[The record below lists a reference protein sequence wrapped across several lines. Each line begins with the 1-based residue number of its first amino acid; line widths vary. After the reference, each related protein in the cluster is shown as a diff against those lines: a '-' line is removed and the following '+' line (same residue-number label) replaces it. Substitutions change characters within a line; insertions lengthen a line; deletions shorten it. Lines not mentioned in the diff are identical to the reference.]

1 MRPPKRQK
9 EVVIMANTKM
19 TQVSALEIAIEV
31 ITNVMNGVDTDLASS
46 ELSEAVAKLSGMAEK
61 LAEKRSTPSKA
72 DKEKSAE
79 HKAIADE
86 IILVLSTEETVTNGM
101 TVSEMQKA
109 SEMLAGY
116 SNQKISAI
124 LRKMVDSGA
133 VVKTV
138 DKKKSYFS
146 IATDE

>member
-1 MRPPKRQK
+1 MT
-9 EVVIMANTKM
+9 NTKM
-19 TQVSALEIAIEV
+19 TQVSALKLAIEV

-46 ELSEAVAKLSGMAEK
+46 ELSEAVTKLSGMAEK

-86 IILVLSTEETVTNGM
+86 IVLVLSTGETVANGM
-101 TVSEMQKA
+101 TISEMQKA
-109 SEMLAGY
+109 SDKLAEY
-116 SNQKISAI
+116 TNQKISAI
-124 LRKMVDSGA
+124 LRKMVESGTI
-133 VVKTV
+133 VKTV

-146 IATDE
+146 LVTDE

>member
-1 MRPPKRQK
+1 
-9 EVVIMANTKM
+9 MANTKM
-19 TQVSALEIAIEV
+19 TQVSALRLAVDV
-31 ITNVMNGVDTDLASS
+31 ITNVVNGVDTELIGS
-46 ELSEAVAKLSGMAEK
+46 EFSDTELTEALVKLSDMADK

-124 LRKMVDSGA
+124 LRKMIESET

-146 IATDE
+146 IAT

>member
-1 MRPPKRQK
+1 
-9 EVVIMANTKM
+9 MANTKM

-31 ITNVMNGVDTDLASS
+31 ITNVMNGVDIDLASS
-46 ELSEAVAKLSGMAEK
+46 ELSEAVVKLSGMAEK

-109 SEMLAGY
+109 SDKLAEY

-124 LRKMVDSGA
+124 LRKMVESKTI
-133 VVKTV
+133 VKTV

>member
-1 MRPPKRQK
+1 
-9 EVVIMANTKM
+9 MANTKM
-19 TQVSALEIAIEV
+19 TQVSALELAVEV
-31 ITNVMNGVDTDLASS
+31 ITDVMNDTDPDLAYYS
-46 ELSEAVAKLSGMAEK
+46 ELSEAIAKLSGMAEK

-124 LRKMVDSGA
+124 LRKMVESKA
-133 VVKTV
+133 IVKTV

>member
-1 MRPPKRQK
+1 MT
-9 EVVIMANTKM
+9 NTKM
-19 TQVSALEIAIEV
+19 TQVSALELAVEV
-31 ITNVMNGVDTDLASS
+31 ITNVMNGVDTDIASS
-46 ELSEAVAKLSGMAEK
+46 ELSEAITKLSGMAEK

-86 IILVLSTEETVTNGM
+86 IVLILSTEETVTHGM

-109 SEMLAGY
+109 SEMLAKY

-124 LRKMVDSGA
+124 LRKMIDNGTVA
-133 VVKTV
+133 KTV

-146 IATDE
+146 LATDE

>member
-1 MRPPKRQK
+1 MT
-9 EVVIMANTKM
+9 NTKM
-19 TQVSALEIAIEV
+19 TQVSALEVAIEV

-124 LRKMVDSGA
+124 LRKMIESET

-146 IATDE
+146 LATNE

>member
-1 MRPPKRQK
+1 
-9 EVVIMANTKM
+9 MANTKM
-19 TQVSALEIAIEV
+19 TQVSALELAVKV
-31 ITNVMNGVDTDLASS
+31 ITNVMNGVDTDIASS
-46 ELSEAVAKLSGMAEK
+46 ELSEVITKLSGMAEK

-86 IILVLSTEETVTNGM
+86 IILVLSTEETVTTGM

-109 SEMLAGY
+109 SDKLAEY

-124 LRKMVDSGA
+124 LRKMVDNGTI
-133 VVKTV
+133 VKTV

>member
-1 MRPPKRQK
+1 
-9 EVVIMANTKM
+9 MANTKM
-19 TQVSALEIAIEV
+19 TQVSALELAVEV
-31 ITNVMNGVDTDLASS
+31 ITNVMNGVDTDIASS
-46 ELSEAVAKLSGMAEK
+46 ELSEAITKLSGMAEK

-109 SEMLAGY
+109 SDKLAEY

-124 LRKMVDSGA
+124 LRKMVDNGTI
-133 VVKTV
+133 VKTV

>member
-1 MRPPKRQK
+1 MT
-9 EVVIMANTKM
+9 NTKM
-19 TQVSALEIAIEV
+19 TQVSALRLAVDV
-31 ITNVMNGVDTDLASS
+31 ITDVMNGVSVDLIDAGFSDT
-46 ELSEAVAKLSGMAEK
+46 EFSEAVEKLSGMAEK

-109 SEMLAGY
+109 SDKLAEY

-124 LRKMVDSGA
+124 LRKMVDNGTI
-133 VVKTV
+133 VKTV

>member
-1 MRPPKRQK
+1 MT
-9 EVVIMANTKM
+9 NTKM
-19 TQVSALEIAIEV
+19 TQVSALRLAVDV
-31 ITNVMNGVDTDLASS
+31 ITNVVNGVDTELIGS
-46 ELSEAVAKLSGMAEK
+46 EFSDTELTEALVKLSDMADK

-109 SEMLAGY
+109 SDKLAEY

-124 LRKMVDSGA
+124 LRKMVDSGTI
-133 VVKTV
+133 VKTV

-146 IATDE
+146 LATNE

>member
-1 MRPPKRQK
+1 MT
-9 EVVIMANTKM
+9 NTKM
-19 TQVSALEIAIEV
+19 TQVSALRLAVDV
-31 ITNVMNGVDTDLASS
+31 ITNVVNGVDTELIGS
-46 ELSEAVAKLSGMAEK
+46 EFSDTEFTEAIAKLSGMAEK

-86 IILVLSTEETVTNGM
+86 IILVLSTEETVINGM

-109 SEMLAGY
+109 SDKLAEY

-124 LRKMVDSGA
+124 LRKMVDSGTI
-133 VVKTV
+133 VKTV

-146 IATDE
+146 IAIDE

>member
-1 MRPPKRQK
+1 MT
-9 EVVIMANTKM
+9 NTKM
-19 TQVSALEIAIEV
+19 TQVSALELAVKV
-31 ITNVMNGVDTDLASS
+31 ITNVMNGVDTDIASS
-46 ELSEAVAKLSGMAEK
+46 ELSEVITKLSGMAEK

-86 IILVLSTEETVTNGM
+86 IILVLSTEETVTTGM

-109 SEMLAGY
+109 SDKLAEY

-124 LRKMVDSGA
+124 LRKMVESGM

-146 IATDE
+146 VAT

>member
-1 MRPPKRQK
+1 MT
-9 EVVIMANTKM
+9 NTKM
-19 TQVSALEIAIEV
+19 TQVSALEVAIEV

-109 SEMLAGY
+109 SDKLAEY

-124 LRKMVDSGA
+124 LRKMVDNGTI
-133 VVKTV
+133 VKTV

-146 IATDE
+146 IATNE

>member
-1 MRPPKRQK
+1 MT
-9 EVVIMANTKM
+9 NTKM
-19 TQVSALEIAIEV
+19 TQVSALEIAVEV
-31 ITNVMNGVDTDLASS
+31 LTNVMNGVDVTLADT
-46 ELSEAVAKLSGMAEK
+46 EISEAVAKLSGMAEK

-86 IILVLSTEETVTNGM
+86 IILVLSTEETVTSGM

-109 SEMLAGY
+109 SEMLAEY

-124 LRKMVDSGA
+124 LRKMVDNGTI
-133 VVKTV
+133 VKTV

>member
-1 MRPPKRQK
+1 
-9 EVVIMANTKM
+9 MANTKM
-19 TQVSALEIAIEV
+19 TQVSALRLAVDV
-31 ITNVMNGVDTDLASS
+31 ITNVVNGVDTELIGS
-46 ELSEAVAKLSGMAEK
+46 EFSDTELTEVLVKLSDMADK

-124 LRKMVDSGA
+124 LRKMIDSGA

>member
-1 MRPPKRQK
+1 
-9 EVVIMANTKM
+9 MANTKM
-19 TQVSALEIAIEV
+19 TQVSALEVAIEV

-86 IILVLSTEETVTNGM
+86 IILVLSTQETVTNGM

-109 SEMLAGY
+109 SDKLAEY

-124 LRKMVDSGA
+124 LRKMVDSSTI
-133 VVKTV
+133 VKTI

>member
-1 MRPPKRQK
+1 
-9 EVVIMANTKM
+9 MANTKM
-19 TQVSALEIAIEV
+19 TQVSALEVAVEV

-46 ELSEAVAKLSGMAEK
+46 ELSEAITKLSGMAEK

-109 SEMLAGY
+109 SDKLAEY

-124 LRKMVDSGA
+124 LRKMVDNGTI
-133 VVKTV
+133 VKTV

>member
-1 MRPPKRQK
+1 MT
-9 EVVIMANTKM
+9 NTKM
-19 TQVSALEIAIEV
+19 TQVSALEVAIEV

-46 ELSEAVAKLSGMAEK
+46 ELSEAVVKLSGMAEK

-86 IILVLSTEETVTNGM
+86 IILVLSTEENVTTGM

-109 SEMLAGY
+109 SDKLAEY

-124 LRKMVDSGA
+124 LRKMVESGTI
-133 VVKTV
+133 VKTV

>member
-1 MRPPKRQK
+1 MTN
-9 EVVIMANTKM
+9 IKM
-19 TQVSALEIAIEV
+19 TQVSALELAVEV
-31 ITNVMNGVDTDLASS
+31 ITDVMNDTDPDLAYYS

-79 HKAIADE
+79 RKAIADE

-109 SEMLAGY
+109 SDKLAEY

-124 LRKMVDSGA
+124 LRKMVDSGV

-146 IATDE
+146 VATDE

>member
-1 MRPPKRQK
+1 MT
-9 EVVIMANTKM
+9 NTKM
-19 TQVSALEIAIEV
+19 TQVSALELAVEV
-31 ITNVMNGVDTDLASS
+31 ITNVMNGVDTDIASS
-46 ELSEAVAKLSGMAEK
+46 ELSEAITKLSGMAEK

-109 SEMLAGY
+109 SDKLAEY

-124 LRKMVDSGA
+124 LRKMVDSGTI
-133 VVKTV
+133 VKTV

-146 IATDE
+146 IAIDE

>member
-1 MRPPKRQK
+1 MT
-9 EVVIMANTKM
+9 NTKM
-19 TQVSALEIAIEV
+19 TQVSALKLAIEV

-79 HKAIADE
+79 QKAIADE
-86 IILVLSTEETVTNGM
+86 IILVLSTGETVTNGM
-101 TVSEMQKA
+101 TISEMQKA
-109 SEMLAGY
+109 SDKLAEY
-116 SNQKISAI
+116 TNQKISAI
-124 LRKMVDSGA
+124 LRKMIDSGTI
-133 VVKTV
+133 VKTI

-146 IATDE
+146 LATDE

>member
-1 MRPPKRQK
+1 MT
-9 EVVIMANTKM
+9 NTKM
-19 TQVSALEIAIEV
+19 TQVSALELAVEV
-31 ITNVMNGVDTDLASS
+31 ITNVMNGVDTDIASS
-46 ELSEAVAKLSGMAEK
+46 ELSEAITKLRGMAEK
-61 LAEKRSTPSKA
+61 LAEKRYTPSKA

-109 SEMLAGY
+109 SDKLAEY

-124 LRKMVDSGA
+124 LRKMVDSGTI
-133 VVKTV
+133 VKTV

>member
-1 MRPPKRQK
+1 MT
-9 EVVIMANTKM
+9 NTKM
-19 TQVSALEIAIEV
+19 TQVSALELAVEV
-31 ITNVMNGVDTDLASS
+31 ITNVMNGVDTDIASS
-46 ELSEAVAKLSGMAEK
+46 ELSEAITKLSGMAEK

-124 LRKMVDSGA
+124 LRKMVESK
-133 VVKTV
+133 VIVKTI

>member
-1 MRPPKRQK
+1 MT
-9 EVVIMANTKM
+9 NTKM
-19 TQVSALEIAIEV
+19 TQVSALELAVKV
-31 ITNVMNGVDTDLASS
+31 ITNVMDGVDTDIASS
-46 ELSEAVAKLSGMAEK
+46 ELSEVITKLSGMAEK
-61 LAEKRSTPSKA
+61 LAEKRSTPSKT

-86 IILVLSTEETVTNGM
+86 IILVLSTEENVTTGM

-109 SEMLAGY
+109 SDKLAEY

-124 LRKMVDSGA
+124 LRKMVDNGTI
-133 VVKTV
+133 VKTV

>member
-1 MRPPKRQK
+1 
-9 EVVIMANTKM
+9 MANTKM
-19 TQVSALEIAIEV
+19 TQVSALRLAVDV
-31 ITNVMNGVDTDLASS
+31 ITNVVNGVDT
-46 ELSEAVAKLSGMAEK
+46 ELIGSKFSDTELTEVLVKLSDMADK

-86 IILVLSTEETVTNGM
+86 IILVLSTEKTVTNGM

-109 SEMLAGY
+109 SDKLAGY

-124 LRKMVDSGA
+124 LRKMVESKA
-133 VVKTV
+133 IVKTV

>member
-1 MRPPKRQK
+1 
-9 EVVIMANTKM
+9 MANTKM
-19 TQVSALEIAIEV
+19 TQVSALRLAVDV
-31 ITNVMNGVDTDLASS
+31 ITNVVNGVDTELIGS
-46 ELSEAVAKLSGMAEK
+46 EFSDTELTEALVKLSDMADK

-124 LRKMVDSGA
+124 LRKMIESET

-146 IATDE
+146 LATDE

>member
-1 MRPPKRQK
+1 
-9 EVVIMANTKM
+9 MANTKM
-19 TQVSALEIAIEV
+19 TQVSALEIAVEV
-31 ITNVMNGVDTDLASS
+31 LTNVMNGVDVTLADT
-46 ELSEAVAKLSGMAEK
+46 EISEAVAKLSGMAEK

-86 IILVLSTEETVTNGM
+86 IILVLSTEENVTTGM

-109 SEMLAGY
+109 SEELAKF

-124 LRKMVDSGA
+124 LRKMVDNGTII
-133 VVKTV
+133 KTV

>member
-1 MRPPKRQK
+1 MT
-9 EVVIMANTKM
+9 NTKM
-19 TQVSALEIAIEV
+19 TQVAALELAVKV
-31 ITNVMNGVDTDLASS
+31 ITNVMDGVDTDIASS
-46 ELSEAVAKLSGMAEK
+46 ELSEAIAKLSGMAEK

-86 IILVLSTEETVTNGM
+86 IILVLSTEETATTGM

-109 SEMLAGY
+109 SDKLAEY

-124 LRKMVDSGA
+124 LRKMVESGM

>member
-1 MRPPKRQK
+1 
-9 EVVIMANTKM
+9 MANTKM
-19 TQVSALEIAIEV
+19 TQVSALELAVEV
-31 ITNVMNGVDTDLASS
+31 ITDVMNGVLVSS
-46 ELSEAVAKLSGMAEK
+46 EFTDSELTEAVTKLKGMAEK
-61 LAEKRSTPSKA
+61 IAEKRSPPSKA

-109 SEMLAGY
+109 SEMLAEY

-124 LRKMVDSGA
+124 LRKMIESKTI
-133 VVKTV
+133 VKTI

-146 IATDE
+146 LATDE

>member
-1 MRPPKRQK
+1 MT
-9 EVVIMANTKM
+9 NTKM
-19 TQVSALEIAIEV
+19 TQVSALELAVEV
-31 ITNVMNGVDTDLASS
+31 ITNVMNGVDTDIASS
-46 ELSEAVAKLSGMAEK
+46 ELSEAITKLSGMAEK

-124 LRKMVDSGA
+124 LRKMVDSGTI
-133 VVKTV
+133 VKTV

-146 IATDE
+146 IAIDE

>member
-1 MRPPKRQK
+1 MT
-9 EVVIMANTKM
+9 NTKM
-19 TQVSALEIAIEV
+19 TQVSALRLAVDV
-31 ITNVMNGVDTDLASS
+31 ITNVVNGVDTELIGS
-46 ELSEAVAKLSGMAEK
+46 EFSDTELTEALVKLSDMADK

-86 IILVLSTEETVTNGM
+86 IILVLSTEETVINGM

-124 LRKMVDSGA
+124 LRKMVDSGTI
-133 VVKTV
+133 VKTV

>member
-1 MRPPKRQK
+1 
-9 EVVIMANTKM
+9 MANTKM
-19 TQVSALEIAIEV
+19 TQVSALELAVEV
-31 ITNVMNGVDTDLASS
+31 ITDVMNDTDPDLAYYS
-46 ELSEAVAKLSGMAEK
+46 ELSEAIVKLRGMAEK

-109 SEMLAGY
+109 SDKLAEY

-124 LRKMVDSGA
+124 LRKMVDSGTI
-133 VVKTV
+133 VKTI

>member
-1 MRPPKRQK
+1 MT
-9 EVVIMANTKM
+9 NTKM
-19 TQVSALEIAIEV
+19 TQVSALELAVKV
-31 ITNVMNGVDTDLASS
+31 ITNVMNGVDTDIASS
-46 ELSEAVAKLSGMAEK
+46 ELSEAVVKLSGMAEK

-86 IILVLSTEETVTNGM
+86 IILVLSTEENVTTGM

-109 SEMLAGY
+109 SDKLAEY

-124 LRKMVDSGA
+124 LRKMVDNGTI
-133 VVKTV
+133 VKTV

>member
-1 MRPPKRQK
+1 MT
-9 EVVIMANTKM
+9 NTKM
-19 TQVSALEIAIEV
+19 TQVSALEVAIEV

-46 ELSEAVAKLSGMAEK
+46 ELSEAAAKLSGMAEK

-86 IILVLSTEETVTNGM
+86 IILVLSTEENVTTGM

-109 SEMLAGY
+109 SDKLAEY

-124 LRKMVDSGA
+124 LRKMVDNGTI
-133 VVKTV
+133 VKTV

-146 IATDE
+146 VAT

>member
-1 MRPPKRQK
+1 
-9 EVVIMANTKM
+9 MANTKM
-19 TQVSALEIAIEV
+19 TQVSALELAVEV

-46 ELSEAVAKLSGMAEK
+46 ELSEAVVKLSGMAEK

-124 LRKMVDSGA
+124 LRKMVDSGTI
-133 VVKTV
+133 VKTV

>member
-1 MRPPKRQK
+1 MT
-9 EVVIMANTKM
+9 NTKM
-19 TQVSALEIAIEV
+19 TQVSALELAVEV
-31 ITNVMNGVDTDLASS
+31 ITNVMNGVDTDIASS
-46 ELSEAVAKLSGMAEK
+46 ELSEAITKLSGMAEK

-86 IILVLSTEETVTNGM
+86 IILVLSTEETVTTGM

-109 SEMLAGY
+109 SDKLAEY

-124 LRKMVDSGA
+124 LRKMVDSGTI
-133 VVKTV
+133 VKTI

>member
-1 MRPPKRQK
+1 
-9 EVVIMANTKM
+9 MANTKM
-19 TQVSALEIAIEV
+19 TQVSALELAVEV
-31 ITNVMNGVDTDLASS
+31 ITDVMNDTDPDLAYYS
-46 ELSEAVAKLSGMAEK
+46 ELSEAIVKLRGMAEK

-109 SEMLAGY
+109 SDKLAEY

-124 LRKMVDSGA
+124 LRKMVDSGTI
-133 VVKTV
+133 VKTV

>member
-1 MRPPKRQK
+1 MT
-9 EVVIMANTKM
+9 NTKM
-19 TQVSALEIAIEV
+19 TQVSALELAVKV
-31 ITNVMNGVDTDLASS
+31 ITNVMDGVSTDLVSAEFADT
-46 ELSEAVAKLSGMAEK
+46 ELSEAIAKLSGMAEK

-86 IILVLSTEETVTNGM
+86 IILVLSTGETVTNGM
-101 TVSEMQKA
+101 TISEMQKA
-109 SEMLAGY
+109 SDKLAEY
-116 SNQKISAI
+116 TNQKISAI
-124 LRKMVDSGA
+124 LRKMVESGTI
-133 VVKTV
+133 VKTV